1 MNGPRPIRKNPV
13 LITNIY
19 QKMKTN
25 FNILDVIRAKYV
37 QVIKMIPLSN
47 NIGTQLSLP
56 FRLNSYLSMGKRTGL
71 AARVNSTRNFISFV
85 LKLYNSHGASFTIK
99 WLKASSVALQ
109 KYLGDDRLRTL
120 RTLDDTLPLPRLNNG
135 VPRYISVSDR
145 VMIRKGDVRFI
156 RFHLGLLNLYRVLEA
171 PGVLKLE
178 TITSPFSGNQSYLD
192 LLVER
197 IKSGKFLF
205 FDFLP
210 GFDKISTMSLN
221 PKSFVLSRSASPS
234 NKMSAQGIITDV
246 FLLNRERPDLW
257 QDILDYLYLTKPK
270 VTRFVRMLQDAY
282 EIGLRLDKPVDFIGK
297 ISGHHFTGSLMK
309 FKSSITAHGMG
320 SGRGLSQ
327 FAVKHEAA
335 GKIRLFALLDSI
347 TQSVLAPLH
356 QAMFAILRV
365 IPNDGTFNQEDSIKR
380 SQNKAIT
387 ANCAFSFDL
396 TAATDRL
403 PVIMTA
409 FLIEGIWKLPGIAL
423 LWRSIMTN
431 RDFSFNGKVAEKLK
445 VSEGPY
451 RYAVGQPM
459 GGLSSWPG
467 LALTHHWIVQYAAY
481 QAHLERTQSSGGY
494 SWCENYE
501 ILGDDL
507 VIFDALIASKYLE
520 IMAGIGCEIN
530 MNKSINSPN
539 KPVFEFAKR
548 TCIGND
554 IVSGISLNQVRAGW
568 NVGSRVANALSF
580 SQTGLLTS
588 VSLLAT
594 VLSRYAVVK
603 LTPKELGLPTLALL
617 GSLFQQG
624 KLTHRMLA
632 HALVNPHYADS
643 DFEGEAVGL
652 PIRASLIAAFDI
664 LNDNPFNYPY
674 SHEDL
679 RDEVFK
685 EYRSEF
691 SQVLL
696 AKALK
701 KATILYENS
710 DILLAKGAMQLW
722 NYPTATVALPD
733 DPRNT
738 KVLKVVTLV
747 GPTLED
753 MPKDIAI
760 LAMQIE
766 NFFNMLIE
774 QDDAAINPET
784 LHDKVYA
791 ENYKFAKHTHL
802 KFDEAIKLLEEVESL
817 EFKYTLKIPEAPG
830 KTVLETT
837 PIIGVMRNMVN
848 FLKVQSIFGALD
860 FKSPVYGELDIKK
873 DI

>member
-1 MNGPRPIRKNPV
+1 
-13 LITNIY
+13 
-19 QKMKTN
+19 
-25 FNILDVIRAKYV
+25 
-37 QVIKMIPLSN
+37 
-47 NIGTQLSLP
+47 
-56 FRLNSYLSMGKRTGL
+56 
-71 AARVNSTRNFISFV
+71 
-85 LKLYNSHGASFTIK
+85 
-99 WLKASSVALQ
+99 
-109 KYLGDDRLRTL
+109 
-120 RTLDDTLPLPRLNNG
+120 
-135 VPRYISVSDR
+135 
-145 VMIRKGDVRFI
+145 
-156 RFHLGLLNLYRVLEA
+156 
-171 PGVLKLE
+171 
-178 TITSPFSGNQSYLD
+178 
-192 LLVER
+192 
-197 IKSGKFLF
+197 
-205 FDFLP
+205 
-210 GFDKISTMSLN
+210 
-221 PKSFVLSRSASPS
+221 
-234 NKMSAQGIITDV
+234 
-246 FLLNRERPDLW
+246 
-257 QDILDYLYLTKPK
+257 
-270 VTRFVRMLQDAY
+270 
-282 EIGLRLDKPVDFIGK
+282 
-297 ISGHHFTGSLMK
+297 
-309 FKSSITAHGMG
+309 
-320 SGRGLSQ
+320 
-327 FAVKHEAA
+327 
-335 GKIRLFALLDSI
+335 
-347 TQSVLAPLH
+347 
-356 QAMFAILRV
+356 MFAILRV

-664 LNDNPFNYPY
+664 LKDNPFNYPY

-722 NYPTATVALPD
+722 NYPTATVFLPD

-784 LHDKVYA
+784 LHDRVYA

>member
-1 MNGPRPIRKNPV
+1 
-13 LITNIY
+13 
-19 QKMKTN
+19 MKTH
-25 FNILDVIRAKYV
+25 FNILDVIRTKYV

-47 NIGTQLSLP
+47 NIGTILSLP
-56 FRLNSYLSMGKRTGL
+56 LRINSYLAMGKRNGL
-71 AARVNSTRNFISFV
+71 AARVNSTRRFISFV
-85 LKLYNSHGASFTIK
+85 LKLYNSHGATFTIK

-109 KYLGDDRLRTL
+109 KYLGDDRLRSL

-135 VPRYISVSDR
+135 LPRYISVSDR

-171 PGVLKLE
+171 PGVLKIE
-178 TITSPFSGNQSYLD
+178 TITNPFSGNQDYLD
-192 LLVER
+192 RLVDR

-205 FDFLP
+205 FDLLP
-210 GFDKISTMSLN
+210 GFDKISTMSLS

-246 FLLNRERPDLW
+246 YLLNKNRPDLW

-282 EIGLRLDKPVDFIGK
+282 ELGLRLEKPISFVGK
-297 ISGHHFTGSLMK
+297 LSQRTFEVRSPLR
-309 FKSSITAHGMG
+309 FKDSILAHGEG
-320 SGRGLSQ
+320 PGLALSQ

-356 QAMFAILRV
+356 QAMFAILKS
-365 IPNDGTFNQEDSIKR
+365 IPNDGTFNQEASIKR
-380 SQNKAIT
+380 SQGKAIN

-403 PVIMTA
+403 PVVMTA
-409 FLIEGIWKLPGIAL
+409 FLIEGIWKLPGIAS

-431 RDFSFNGKVAEKLK
+431 RDFGFNGKIAEKLK
-445 VSEGPY
+445 ISPGPY

-481 QAHLERTQSSGGY
+481 HAHLERTQSSGGF
-494 SWCENYE
+494 SWNQSYE

-507 VIFDALIASKYLE
+507 VIFDALIAKFYLE

-580 SQTGLLTS
+580 SQSGLLTS

-617 GSLFQQG
+617 GSLFQAG

-643 DFEGEAVGL
+643 DFEGKAVGL

-664 LNDNPFNYPY
+664 LKDNLSDYPF

-691 SQVLL
+691 AQVVLQR
-696 AKALK
+696 ALK
-701 KATILYENS
+701 KATFLYENS
-710 DILLAKGAMQLW
+710 DICLAKAASLLWQMPIAVVPPVGESKFSTLIGA
-722 NYPTATVALPD
+722 NV
-733 DPRNT
+733 
-738 KVLKVVTLV
+738 
-747 GPTLED
+747 ED
-753 MPKDIAI
+753 MPNDIAV
-760 LAMQIE
+760 LTMQIE
-766 NFFNMLIE
+766 NFFNMVIE
-774 QDDAAINPET
+774 QDDAAVTPES
-784 LHDKVYA
+784 LHDKVYDA
-791 ENYKFAKHTHL
+791 NYKFAKHTHL
-802 KFDEAIKLLEEVESL
+802 SFDEAIKLLEEVEAL
-817 EFKYTLKIPEAPG
+817 EFKYTLKAPEGPG

-848 FLKVQSIFGALD
+848 FMKVKAIFGPLD
-860 FKSPVYGELDIKK
+860 FKSPVYGELY
-873 DI
+873 